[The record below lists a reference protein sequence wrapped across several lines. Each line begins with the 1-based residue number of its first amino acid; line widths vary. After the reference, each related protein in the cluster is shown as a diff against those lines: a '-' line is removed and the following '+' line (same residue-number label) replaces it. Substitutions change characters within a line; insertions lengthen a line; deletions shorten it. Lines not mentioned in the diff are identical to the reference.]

1 MDYKTAKKYTN
12 FLEKQKNGIPQ
23 YFKQNPVS
31 IFAQKSQIQAPFF
44 IFSEKR
50 GRRFYVRRLG
60 CDYSER
66 RAVTGSERAA
76 FFAGIRP
83 PIRVST
89 TLRAT
94 RMAAEVGGR

>member
-44 IFSEKR
+44 IFSEFMLTNRKLLHMMLLKEATE
-50 GRRFYVRRLG
+50 YAG
-60 CDYSER
+60 CY
-66 RAVTGSERAA
+66 
-76 FFAGIRP
+76 
-83 PIRVST
+83 
-89 TLRAT
+89 
-94 RMAAEVGGR
+94 